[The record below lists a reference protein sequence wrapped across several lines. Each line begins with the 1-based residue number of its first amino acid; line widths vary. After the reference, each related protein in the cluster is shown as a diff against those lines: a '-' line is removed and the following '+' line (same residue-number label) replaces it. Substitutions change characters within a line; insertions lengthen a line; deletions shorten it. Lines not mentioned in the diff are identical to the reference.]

1 MSIIK
6 EFREFA
12 IKGNI
17 VDLAVAVIIGGA
29 FGKIVSS
36 LVEDIVMPAI
46 GAIGRVDF
54 KSLAW
59 QVGEAKILYGKF
71 IQTGVDFLI
80 IALAIFVVVK
90 IINELRRRYEDQPPA
105 TTTESRAGSMCL
117 RSAAL
122 TCAGVSAAIF
132 FSKSISQAKVRFTNR

>member
-12 IKGNI
+12 IKGNVI
-17 VDLAVAVIIGGA
+17 DLAVAVIIGGA

-36 LVEDIVMPAI
+36 LVEDIVMPTV

-54 KSLAW
+54 MSLAV

-71 IQTGVDFLI
+71 IQTCVDFMI
-80 IALAIFVVVK
+80 IAAAIFLMVK
-90 IINELRRRYEDQPPA
+90 LINELRRRYEDKP
-105 TTTESRAGSMCL
+105 
-117 RSAAL
+117 
-122 TCAGVSAAIF
+122 
-132 FSKSISQAKVRFTNR
+132 

>member
-1 MSIIK
+1 MSFIR

-12 IKGNI
+12 MKGNI

-54 KSLAW
+54 KSLMI
-59 QVGEAKILYGKF
+59 QVGDAKILYGKF
-71 IQTGVDFLI
+71 IQMCVDFVI
-80 IALAIFVVVK
+80 IA
-90 IINELRRRYEDQPPA
+90 
-105 TTTESRAGSMCL
+105 
-117 RSAAL
+117 
-122 TCAGVSAAIF
+122 AAIF
-132 FSKSISQAKVRFTNR
+132 LAIKLLNHLRRKEEQKPAEPPRQEKLLEEIRDLLKKR